1 MFISW
6 NTIQQEK
13 EQTTGTGNN
22 LDESPEDDAERKKP
36 TRKVI
41 NSMCTAFLK

>member
-22 LDESPEDDAERKKP
+22 LDESPEDDAERKSQPAK
-36 TRKVI
+36 
-41 NSMCTAFLK
+41 L